1 MDNSKIKQVE
11 EYVKKVTKDEPA
23 HDFNHV
29 DRVRKLA
36 LKIAKSVKFFDLEIV
51 EIAALMH
58 DIGLSESD
66 KREKH
71 GEVGAEM
78 AERFLKRNKIVSA
91 EKIKEICNAIKFHC
105 KNREG
110 GGVLLDIIRDA
121 DMIDLFGAIG
131 IMRSLTSTPFKSEYD
146 PANIKGKTWQIGA
159 HGFDKR
165 FDNGLGKGDT
175 IPDHLNFQISCFDNL
190 KTNFAKKLA
199 KKRVKFM
206 SNYIIQLEKEINDC
220 QS

>member
-1 MDNSKIKQVE
+1 MSTNKVKKVE
-11 EYVKKVTKDEPA
+11 AYVKKVTKGQSA

-29 DRVRKLA
+29 NRVRKWA
-36 LKIAKSVKFFDLEIV
+36 LKIAKSEKFPDLEIV

-58 DIGLSESD
+58 DIGLSKAD
-66 KREKH
+66 KRRKH

-78 AERFLKRNKIVSA
+78 AAKFLKRSKIFSSD
-91 EKIKEICNAIKFHC
+91 KIKEICNAIQYHC

-110 GGVLLDIIRDA
+110 EGKLLDIIRDA
-121 DMIDLFGAIG
+121 DMIDLFGAVG
-131 IMRSLTSTPFKSEYD
+131 IMRSLISTTYKYEYD
-146 PANIKGKTWQIGA
+146 PENVKSKTWKMGA
-159 HGFDKR
+159 KGFDKR
-165 FDNGLGKGDT
+165 FDSGQGAGDT

-206 SNYIIQLEKEINDC
+206 SNFIIQLEKEVKNG
-220 QS
+220 